1 MKNWSQNDSSLN
13 LKKAA
18 NLIRVNQNQNPVIQ
32 QTQMSS
38 LVEVTLTTLQL
49 KQMISETLAATSS
62 KPQILAASQLFK
74 QNSKLAQTLMKI
86 QNPNQVPTMAEEQ
99 NVIKTQGKSK
109 YSKPMIIESEQSYIR
124 KIIMI

>member
-1 MKNWSQNDSSLN
+1 
-13 LKKAA
+13 
-18 NLIRVNQNQNPVIQ
+18 
-32 QTQMSS
+32 MSS

-74 QNSKLAQTLMKI
+74 QNSKHAQTLMKI